1 MSDKFRIGVFSSG
14 NGSNFEAIVKADIP
28 NVEVSF
34 LLCNIEDAYA
44 LERAKNFSI
53 DSILLPHKNFE
64 SRKDFE
70 KEIISR
76 IQDYDVDLIILA
88 GFKRILSPFFINYF
102 EKKIINLHPSLLP
115 SFPGLR
121 APQQAL
127 EYGVKFTG
135 CTVHFVDDGVDTGPI
150 ILQGLVEILDSDD
163 EESLMKKIHEKEHE
177 ILPVAIELV
186 SEGKVKTTEGRRVFI
201 DN

>member
-34 LLCNIEDAYA
+34 LLCNIEDAYV

-150 ILQGLVEILDSDD
+150 ILQGLIEILDSDD

-177 ILPVAIELV
+177 ILPVAIELI

>member
-34 LLCNIEDAYA
+34 LLCNIEDAYV

>member
-34 LLCNIEDAYA
+34 LLCNIEDAYV

-121 APQQAL
+121 APKQAL

-150 ILQGLVEILDSDD
+150 ILQGLIEILDSDD

-177 ILPVAIELV
+177 ILPVAIELI

>member
-34 LLCNIEDAYA
+34 LLCNIEDAYV

-121 APQQAL
+121 APKQAL

-150 ILQGLVEILDSDD
+150 ILQGLIEILDSDD

>member
-34 LLCNIEDAYA
+34 LLCNIEDAYV
-44 LERAKNFSI
+44 LERAKIFSI

-121 APQQAL
+121 APKQAL

-177 ILPVAIELV
+177 ILPVAIELI

>member
-186 SEGKVKTTEGRRVFI
+186 SEGKVKTTEGRRVFV

>member
-34 LLCNIEDAYA
+34 LLCNIEDV

-150 ILQGLVEILDSDD
+150 ISQGLIEILDSDD
-163 EESLMKKIHEKEHE
+163 EEMLEEM
-177 ILPVAIELV
+177 A
-186 SEGKVKTTEGRRVFI
+186 
-201 DN
+201 

>member
-177 ILPVAIELV
+177 ILPVVIELI
-186 SEGKVKTTEGRRVFI
+186 SEGKVKTTEGRRGFI

>member
-34 LLCNIEDAYA
+34 LLCNIEDAYV

-121 APQQAL
+121 APKQAL

>member
-34 LLCNIEDAYA
+34 LLCNIEDAYV

-177 ILPVAIELV
+177 ILPVAIELI

>member
-44 LERAKNFSI
+44 LERAKIFSI

>member
-1 MSDKFRIGVFSSG
+1 
-14 NGSNFEAIVKADIP
+14 
-28 NVEVSF
+28 
-34 LLCNIEDAYA
+34 

-121 APQQAL
+121 APKQAL

-150 ILQGLVEILDSDD
+150 ILQGLIEILDSDD